1 MDVGTCWKTFFEIFV
16 NFGGSYRLHTCTTAA
31 SLAVQPLMHVRST
44 CIGRNATPSRNHT
57 PPATPSISDVIA
69 HRAGGCDV
77 TVGTC
82 DVIVGGA
89 RPHWLQGSGTT
100 GSVAKGTITPR
111 DHRPRIM
118 CRAPTAAL

>member
-16 NFGGSYRLHTCTTAA
+16 NFGGSCRLHTCTTAA

-77 TVGTC
+77 TMGTC
-82 DVIVGGA
+82 DVTVGQ
-89 RPHWLQGSGTT
+89 HWLQGSG
-100 GSVAKGTITPR
+100 A
-111 DHRPRIM
+111 
-118 CRAPTAAL
+118 AALLPREPAPPEATGLGP